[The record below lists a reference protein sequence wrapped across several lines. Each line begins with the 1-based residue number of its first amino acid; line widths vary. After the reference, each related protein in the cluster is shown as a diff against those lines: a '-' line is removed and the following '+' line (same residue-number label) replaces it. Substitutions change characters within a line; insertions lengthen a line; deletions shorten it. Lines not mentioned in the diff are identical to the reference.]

1 VKAARTYKKKKRKKK
16 RKRRVSEGSQKREE
30 EKKRERKGERKGER
44 EREREHIIPLVVAV
58 PSPLSIV
65 TTPPLVSILRPA
77 KSKARGSLSK
87 PSNRRIA
94 FDVINNQSQS
104 SPEPNYLE

>member
-1 VKAARTYKKKKRKKK
+1 
-16 RKRRVSEGSQKREE
+16 VSEGRRASKKKQ

-77 KSKARGSLSK
+77 KSKARVRL
-87 PSNRRIA
+87 
-94 FDVINNQSQS
+94 VSQAID
-104 SPEPNYLE
+104 ELLLM